1 MAQVKL
7 WSMEHRLEIARNK
20 IQKLMKKNNGTII
33 NLCVSPGL
41 PAFWKKVV
49 EAGVGVMLELV
60 HPYSNII
67 IAPAFGG
74 FQQLLQA
81 VPPFGTLPHDEY
93 TRFISIFRHIVP
105 DDVYMMGLPEE
116 GLVALY
122 QDPLSDDYLLAM
134 SRAGLDQIHLHRPT
148 LQDYEEAI
156 KMCHQNG
163 LLCDAYISHPDDPFN
178 MGVPARTVKDVVDA
192 AQKLERAGADIVGL
206 MTGMTHRGL
215 EAKEIS
221 PELRERLEALVGAVD
236 VPTITEGGINPS
248 NYKAVKKTGV
258 NIITIFAALKEI
270 SENAMSNAIE
280 SLLE

>member
-1 MAQVKL
+1 MGQIKL

-49 EAGVGVMLELV
+49 EADMGVMLELV
-60 HPYSNII
+60 HPYSSII
-67 IAPAFGG
+67 IAPAFGSI
-74 FQQLLQA
+74 QQLLQA
-81 VPPFGTLPHDEY
+81 VPPFSNLPHEEF
-93 TRFISIFRHIVP
+93 TRFISLFRHIVP
-105 DDVYMMGLPEE
+105 DDVYMMALPEE

-148 LQDYEEAI
+148 LEDYEEAI
-156 KMCHQNG
+156 KMCHRNG
-163 LLCDAYISHPDDPFN
+163 LLCDAYISHPDDHVK
-178 MGVPARTVKDVVDA
+178 MGVPARTVKDVVEVA
-192 AQKLERAGADIVGL
+192 KKLEKAGADIVGL

-221 PELRERLEALVGAVD
+221 PEVRERLKALAGAVD

-248 NYKAVKKTGV
+248 NYKAVKETGV
-258 NIITIFAALKEI
+258 NIITIYAALREI
-270 SENAMSNAIE
+270 SENAMFSAIR
-280 SLLE
+280 SLVE

>member
-1 MAQVKL
+1 
-7 WSMEHRLEIARNK
+7 MEHRLEIARNK

-49 EAGVGVMLELV
+49 EADMGVMLELV
-60 HPYSNII
+60 HPYSSII
-67 IAPAFGG
+67 IAPAFGSI
-74 FQQLLQA
+74 QQLLQA
-81 VPPFGTLPHDEY
+81 VPPFSNLPHEEF
-93 TRFISIFRHIVP
+93 TRFISLFRHIVP
-105 DDVYMMGLPEE
+105 DDVYMMALPEE

-148 LQDYEEAI
+148 LEDYEEAI
-156 KMCHQNG
+156 KMCHRNG
-163 LLCDAYISHPDDPFN
+163 LLCDAYISHPDDHVK
-178 MGVPARTVKDVVDA
+178 MGVPARTVKDVVEVA
-192 AQKLERAGADIVGL
+192 KKLEKAGADIVGL

-221 PELRERLEALVGAVD
+221 PEVRERLKALAGAVD

-248 NYKAVKKTGV
+248 NCKAVKETGV
-258 NIITIFAALKEI
+258 NIITIYAALREI
-270 SENAMSNAIE
+270 SENAMFSAIR
-280 SLLE
+280 SLVE